1 MRNNNSVKKRTVVL
15 GASPNP
21 SRYAYFAVRSLT
33 NFGHEAIP
41 VGVKKGSIEGIE
53 IINGKPPLE
62 EVDTVTLYLNPER
75 QKEYYDYINRADF
88 KITTEPRRII
98 FNPGTENPELARLAE
113 ANGITVEIACTLVM
127 LTVGTF

>member
-15 GASPNP
+15 GASPTP

-33 NFGHEAIP
+33 IFGHEAIP
-41 VGVKKGSIEGIE
+41 VGVKKGPIEGIE

-75 QKEYYDYINRADF
+75 QKEYYDYILSL
-88 KITTEPRRII
+88 KPRRII